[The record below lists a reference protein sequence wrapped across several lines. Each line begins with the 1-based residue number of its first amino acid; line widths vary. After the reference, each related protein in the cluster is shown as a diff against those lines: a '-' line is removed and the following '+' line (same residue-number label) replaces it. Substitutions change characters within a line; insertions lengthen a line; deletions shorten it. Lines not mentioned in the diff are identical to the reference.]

1 MALLFLC
8 LIFGTGRT
16 QKIEAADTETD
27 QAAAQDELLAE
38 LDFDAIQQ
46 EVDSLL
52 SSQQFSFAGTVRS
65 LLQDG
70 DPFRTFRA
78 GNAVLSCAKTAF
90 LAQKGLMKELFLLVL
105 AGAVLG
111 SFSSLFEGKQ
121 VRDASFYMVYL
132 LALALILKNFQ
143 SSGEN
148 LKAVITSLV
157 AFMRILTPSYYLAAA
172 AAGGASSAV
181 MFYQML
187 LLVILAVEKLLL
199 ALVLPMIH
207 IYLLIA
213 LVNDLS
219 GEEILSHMTEL
230 LETCVNGLLK
240 SSLGVLVGM
249 QMIRNLIVKY
259 VPCRILFL
267 DTTHLAIIFSLTKEQ
282 TGSYH
287 QLLTDALTQT
297 GDMLYNYY
305 SIRILAS
312 VGSLVENPRDL
323 SASYSD
329 ARQIFP
335 DVRQSDSAVI
345 FADEDNPAREEHN
358 VFNIAIFKDELQKA
372 FNEYDPEALSAVF
385 HDIIDLFS
393 NDKRHYSQALSA
405 ASNVLHLTLSC
416 LSNGEEQLNQIF
428 GESANGYNCLYE
440 AETVPQVLSW
450 MTVLCDGLCRLFSE
464 HNKDYKNRTISAV
477 KKYINEH
484 VDEKITLNQLSDV
497 FNISPNYLSIL
508 FSKYN
513 DMGFIDYVNHAKI
526 ECAKEMLDEGTLK
539 IYEISDK
546 LGYESAFYFSR
557 VFKKVEGVSPRDYIN
572 RT

>member
-1 MALLFLC
+1 
-8 LIFGTGRT
+8 
-16 QKIEAADTETD
+16 
-27 QAAAQDELLAE
+27 
-38 LDFDAIQQ
+38 
-46 EVDSLL
+46 
-52 SSQQFSFAGTVRS
+52 
-65 LLQDG
+65 
-70 DPFRTFRA
+70 
-78 GNAVLSCAKTAF
+78 
-90 LAQKGLMKELFLLVL
+90 
-105 AGAVLG
+105 
-111 SFSSLFEGKQ
+111 
-121 VRDASFYMVYL
+121 
-132 LALALILKNFQ
+132 
-143 SSGEN
+143 
-148 LKAVITSLV
+148 
-157 AFMRILTPSYYLAAA
+157 
-172 AAGGASSAV
+172 
-181 MFYQML
+181 
-187 LLVILAVEKLLL
+187 
-199 ALVLPMIH
+199 
-207 IYLLIA
+207 
-213 LVNDLS
+213 
-219 GEEILSHMTEL
+219 
-230 LETCVNGLLK
+230 
-240 SSLGVLVGM
+240 
-249 QMIRNLIVKY
+249 MIRNLIVKY
-259 VPCRILFL
+259 VSCRILFL

>member
-1 MALLFLC
+1 MLDYLVKLELTEDVLNAAIQKALGILEKE
-8 LIFGTGRT
+8 R
-16 QKIEAADTETD
+16 K
-27 QAAAQDELLAE
+27 QAAIPETGSDL
-38 LDFDAIQQ
+38 
-46 EVDSLL
+46 
-52 SSQQFSFAGTVRS
+52 S
-65 LLQDG
+65 LLQDN
-70 DPFRTFRA
+70 FYIR
-78 GNAVLSCAKTAF
+78 
-90 LAQKGLMKELFLLVL
+90 LLL
-105 AGAVLG
+105 N
-111 SFSSLFEGKQ
+111 LFETEEQ
-121 VRDASFYMVYL
+121 FATQCDLLSVRF
-132 LALALILKNFQ
+132 
-143 SSGEN
+143 
-148 LKAVITSLV
+148 T
-157 AFMRILTPSYYLAAA
+157 
-172 AAGGASSAV
+172 AAGYTVAYLEMQNTRQSASAVASSDITL
-181 MFYQML
+181 YR
-187 LLVILAVEKLLL
+187 
-199 ALVLPMIH
+199 
-207 IYLLIA
+207 
-213 LVNDLS
+213 
-219 GEEILSHMTEL
+219 
-230 LETCVNGLLK
+230 
-240 SSLGVLVGM
+240 SSY